1 MKEGDMA
8 DLKALK
14 DYILVK
20 GELYSRMLG
29 GILSRCV
36 GQQEAHKKL
45 KEVHSRTYGFCGE
58 VSLYHRLQRV
68 SFYWPSMGK
77 DIDLV
82 QTQCEDCH
90 LTADKEESYVVFTSE
105 DWRSLFVQYLTEGI
119 LPQSIVKIISSKS

>member
-45 KEVHSRTYGFCGE
+45 KKCIAEPTGSVEKSAFTIDSREQVFIGQAW
-58 VSLYHRLQRV
+58 VR
-68 SFYWPSMGK
+68 
-77 DIDLV
+77 I
-82 QTQCEDCH
+82 QT
-90 LTADKEESYVVFTSE
+90 
-105 DWRSLFVQYLTEGI
+105 
-119 LPQSIVKIISSKS
+119 